1 MTPIPDKGGSTM
13 ESFSNNRLLQEIK
26 SCEELLTDRIA
37 DNMET
42 FGVSSTVGR
51 LLGIIYMNREAMT
64 LDALADETGMSKT
77 RMSQVMRQMISFNIA
92 EKEYVKGSRKDHYNV
107 ERDYAQTF
115 ISLFTSN
122 WSEVVKRNTS
132 LERRLREQIRH
143 LETFL
148 TEDSPEEVK
157 VRMERLQQEL
167 DEWNAYYN
175 WINNLVAFFESGEIF
190 KHVPIITPT
199 KKEEAQ
205 NEE

>member
-1 MTPIPDKGGSTM
+1 M
-13 ESFSNNRLLQEIK
+13 ESFSNDQLLQEIK
-26 SCEELLTDRIA
+26 SCEDLLTDRIA

-64 LDALADETGMSKT
+64 LDSLADETGMSKT
-77 RMSQVMRQMISFNIA
+77 RMSQVMRQMISLNIA

-148 TEDSPEEVK
+148 TKDSTEDVK

-175 WINNLVAFFESGEIF
+175 WIDNLVAFFESGEIF
-190 KHVPIITPT
+190 KHVPIVPQ
-199 KKEEAQ
+199 KQEGGSAK
-205 NEE
+205 

>member
-1 MTPIPDKGGSTM
+1 M
-13 ESFSNNRLLQEIK
+13 ESFSNNQLLQEIK

-51 LLGIIYMNREAMT
+51 LIGIIYMNREAMT
-64 LDALADETGMSKT
+64 LDSLAEETGMSKT

-148 TEDSPEEVK
+148 TEDSSEEVK

-190 KHVPIITPT
+190 NHVPIVTPT
-199 KKEEAQ
+199 KKEEAK

>member
-1 MTPIPDKGGSTM
+1 MA
-13 ESFSNNRLLQEIK
+13 SFSNDQLLQEIK
-26 SCEELLTDRIA
+26 SCEDLLTDRIA

-64 LDALADETGMSKT
+64 LDSLANETGMSKT
-77 RMSQVMRQMISFNIA
+77 RMSQVMRQMISLNIA

-148 TEDSPEEVK
+148 TEDSSEDVK

-175 WINNLVAFFESGEIF
+175 WIDNLVAFFESGEIF
-190 KHVPIITPT
+190 NHVPIVPSEQEGGSA
-199 KKEEAQ
+199 K
-205 NEE
+205 

>member
-1 MTPIPDKGGSTM
+1 MA
-13 ESFSNNRLLQEIK
+13 SFSNDQLLQEIK
-26 SCEELLTDRIA
+26 SCEDLLTDRIA

-64 LDALADETGMSKT
+64 LDSLADETGMSKT
-77 RMSQVMRQMISFNIA
+77 RMSQVMRQMISLNIA

-148 TEDSPEEVK
+148 TEDSSEDVK

-175 WINNLVAFFESGEIF
+175 WIDNLVAFFLKVARFLTMYPSS
-190 KHVPIITPT
+190 PQN

-205 NEE
+205 NEK

>member
-1 MTPIPDKGGSTM
+1 M
-13 ESFSNNRLLQEIK
+13 ESFSNNQLLQEIK

-64 LDALADETGMSKT
+64 LDSLADETGMSKT

-122 WSEVVKRNTS
+122 WSEVVKRNTN

-143 LETFL
+143 LETYL

-157 VRMERLQQEL
+157 GRMERLQQEL

-175 WINNLVAFFESGEIF
+175 WIDNLVAFFESGEIF
-190 KHVPIITPT
+190 KHVPIVAPN

>member
-1 MTPIPDKGGSTM
+1 M
-13 ESFSNNRLLQEIK
+13 ESFSNNQLLQEIK

-64 LDALADETGMSKT
+64 LDSLAEETGMSKT

-148 TEDSPEEVK
+148 TEDSSEEVK

-190 KHVPIITPT
+190 NHVPIVTPT
-199 KKEEAQ
+199 KKEEVK

>member
-1 MTPIPDKGGSTM
+1 M

>member
-1 MTPIPDKGGSTM
+1 MASL
-13 ESFSNNRLLQEIK
+13 SNDQLLQEIK
-26 SCEELLTDRIA
+26 SCEDLLTDRIA

-64 LDALADETGMSKT
+64 LDSLADETGMSKT
-77 RMSQVMRQMISFNIA
+77 RMSQVMRQMISLNIA

-122 WSEVVKRNTS
+122 WAEVVKRNTS

-143 LETFL
+143 LETCL
-148 TEDSPEEVK
+148 TEDSSEDVK

-167 DEWNAYYN
+167 DEWNTYYN

-190 KHVPIITPT
+190 NHVPIITPN
-199 KKEEAQ
+199 KKEEEQ

>member
-1 MTPIPDKGGSTM
+1 M
-13 ESFSNNRLLQEIK
+13 ESFSNNQLLQEIK

-64 LDALADETGMSKT
+64 LDSLAEETGMSKT

-148 TEDSPEEVK
+148 TEDSSEKVK

-190 KHVPIITPT
+190 NHVPIVTPT
-199 KKEEAQ
+199 KKEEAK

>member
-1 MTPIPDKGGSTM
+1 M
-13 ESFSNNRLLQEIK
+13 ESFSNDQLLQEIK
-26 SCEELLTDRIA
+26 SCEDLLTDRIA

-64 LDALADETGMSKT
+64 LDSLADETGMSKT
-77 RMSQVMRQMISFNIA
+77 RMSQVMRQMISLNIA

-122 WSEVVKRNTS
+122 WSEVVKRNTN

-148 TEDSPEEVK
+148 TEDSPEDVK

-175 WINNLVAFFESGEIF
+175 WIDHLVAFFESGEIF
-190 KHVPIITPT
+190 KHVPIVPSEQEGGSA
-199 KKEEAQ
+199 K
-205 NEE
+205 

>member
-1 MTPIPDKGGSTM
+1 M
-13 ESFSNNRLLQEIK
+13 ESFSNNQLLQEIK

-64 LDALADETGMSKT
+64 LDSLADETGMSKT

-92 EKEYVKGSRKDHYNV
+92 EKEYVRGSRKDHYNV

-148 TEDSPEEVK
+148 TEDSSEEVK

-190 KHVPIITPT
+190 NHVPIVTPN

>member
-1 MTPIPDKGGSTM
+1 M
-13 ESFSNNRLLQEIK
+13 ESFSNNQLLQEIK

-64 LDALADETGMSKT
+64 LDSLAEETGMSKT

-148 TEDSPEEVK
+148 TEDSSEEVK

-190 KHVPIITPT
+190 NHVPIVTPT
-199 KKEEAQ
+199 KKEEAK

>member
-1 MTPIPDKGGSTM
+1 M
-13 ESFSNNRLLQEIK
+13 ESFSDDQLLQEIK
-26 SCEELLTDRIA
+26 SCEDLLTDRIA

-64 LDALADETGMSKT
+64 LDSLADETGMSKT
-77 RMSQVMRQMISFNIA
+77 RMSQVMRQMISLNIA

-122 WSEVVKRNTS
+122 WSEVIKRNMS

-143 LETFL
+143 LETYL
-148 TEDSPEEVK
+148 SEDASEEVK

-167 DEWNAYYN
+167 DEWNTYYN

-190 KHVPIITPT
+190 NHVPIVTPN
-199 KKEEAQ
+199 KKEEA
-205 NEE
+205 

>member
-1 MTPIPDKGGSTM
+1 M
-13 ESFSNNRLLQEIK
+13 ESFSNNQLLQEIK

-64 LDALADETGMSKT
+64 LDSLADETGMSKT

-148 TEDSPEEVK
+148 TEDSSEEVK

-190 KHVPIITPT
+190 NHVPIVTPN

>member
-1 MTPIPDKGGSTM
+1 M
-13 ESFSNNRLLQEIK
+13 ESFSNNQLLQEIK

-64 LDALADETGMSKT
+64 LDSLADETGMSKT
-77 RMSQVMRQMISFNIA
+77 RMSRVMRQMISFNIA

-148 TEDSPEEVK
+148 TEDSSEEVK

-190 KHVPIITPT
+190 NHVPIVTPN

>member
-1 MTPIPDKGGSTM
+1 M
-13 ESFSNNRLLQEIK
+13 ESFSNDQLLQEIK
-26 SCEELLTDRIA
+26 SCEDLLTDRIA

-64 LDALADETGMSKT
+64 LDSLADETGMSKT
-77 RMSQVMRQMISFNIA
+77 RMSQVMRQMISLNIA

-143 LETFL
+143 LETYL
-148 TEDSPEEVK
+148 TEDSSEEVK
-157 VRMERLQQEL
+157 IRMERLQQEL
-167 DEWNAYYN
+167 DEWNTYYN

-190 KHVPIITPT
+190 KHVPIVTPN
-199 KKEEAQ
+199 KKEEG
-205 NEE
+205 

>member
-1 MTPIPDKGGSTM
+1 M
-13 ESFSNNRLLQEIK
+13 ESFSNNQLLQEIK

-64 LDALADETGMSKT
+64 LDSLAEETGMSKT

-148 TEDSPEEVK
+148 TEDSSEEVK

-190 KHVPIITPT
+190 NHVPIVTPN

>member
-1 MTPIPDKGGSTM
+1 M
-13 ESFSNNRLLQEIK
+13 ESFSNNQLLQEIK

-64 LDALADETGMSKT
+64 LDSLADETGMSKT

-148 TEDSPEEVK
+148 TEDSSEEVK

-190 KHVPIITPT
+190 NHVPIVTPS

-205 NEE
+205 NEK

>member
-1 MTPIPDKGGSTM
+1 MA
-13 ESFSNNRLLQEIK
+13 SFSNDQLLQEIK
-26 SCEELLTDRIA
+26 SCEDLLTDRIA

-64 LDALADETGMSKT
+64 LDSLADETGMSKT
-77 RMSQVMRQMISFNIA
+77 RMSQVMRQMISLNIA

-148 TEDSPEEVK
+148 TEDSSEDVK

-175 WINNLVAFFESGEIF
+175 WIDNLVAFFESGEIF
-190 KHVPIITPT
+190 NHVPIVSSEQEGGSA
-199 KKEEAQ
+199 K
-205 NEE
+205 

>member
-1 MTPIPDKGGSTM
+1 MA
-13 ESFSNNRLLQEIK
+13 SFSNDQLLQEIK
-26 SCEELLTDRIA
+26 SCEDLLTDRIA

-64 LDALADETGMSKT
+64 LDSLADETGMSKT
-77 RMSQVMRQMISFNIA
+77 RMSQVMRQMISLNIA

-148 TEDSPEEVK
+148 TEDSSEDVK

-175 WINNLVAFFESGEIF
+175 WIDNLVAFF
-190 KHVPIITPT
+190 
-199 KKEEAQ
+199 
-205 NEE
+205 